1 MASNDGFTR
10 RMLQTVA
17 TVAGVTILLA
27 LLWAARDALLLVY
40 VSALIA
46 MGLSPLVKL
55 IERPRRHGTTRRVPR
70 WLAILAIYAVLVAI
84 FVFIGLLVI
93 PPLVAQAAALWAR
106 LPAEFNRVQTF
117 LIQHK

>member
-1 MASNDGFTR
+1 MPSDREFTR

-17 TVAGVTILLA
+17 TVAAVGLLVA

-55 IERPRRHGTTRRVPR
+55 IERPSRQAGPAGCRAGSRFSPSTR
-70 WLAILAIYAVLVAI
+70 
-84 FVFIGLLVI
+84 
-93 PPLVAQAAALWAR
+93 
-106 LPAEFNRVQTF
+106 
-117 LIQHK
+117 